1 MLNER
6 TVYTDDV
13 LALVIQQL
21 VHINPIP
28 VLFMQT
34 DLQALSFYS
43 KMVHLLWIFYK
54 DLLENKAPQLRDDG
68 LRSHVRSMSMVQCII
83 SAITTLNRKAETRG
97 LAQMLKINL
106 GRKGAMKMLVSGA
119 GDIKITKD
127 SDGTT
132 SILLLIGELLK
143 QADLY
148 IAEGLHPR
156 ILAQH
161 FQLAKK
167 EALQVLDKLKISIKV
182 DRETLIKIARTCLR
196 RKLSIENGDIL
207 DVAFPLFQPYL
218 NQS

>member
-6 TVYTDDV
+6 TIYTDDV

-68 LRSHVRSMSMVQCII
+68 LRSHVRIYVNGS
-83 SAITTLNRKAETRG
+83 
-97 LAQMLKINL
+97 
-106 GRKGAMKMLVSGA
+106 
-119 GDIKITKD
+119 

-207 DVAFPLFQPYL
+207 TDIVVDGILAINEADKPIDL
-218 NQS
+218 NIVEIMEIQHQTEADSRLVYGIILDHGVRHPSMSKAL

>member
-83 SAITTLNRKAETRG
+83 SAITTLNRKAE
-97 LAQMLKINL
+97 
-106 GRKGAMKMLVSGA
+106 
-119 GDIKITKD
+119 